1 MVRTVAARRKLRNA
15 RPRIGRIP
23 KLNDRDI
30 SFRHL
35 KVLSLLLEVQSLTR
49 AAEILN
55 SNQPT
60 VSKILG
66 KLRAHFD
73 DPLFVRVGLAMHP
86 TPKALEIVEPLRA
99 LLEVSESLRAPSSKF
114 DPRSSNREFKVLV
127 TEGGMIRLLP
137 PLMHDFQLA
146 GRGLRLKALPFDSRE
161 FAAKLETGEADVAL
175 GAFPGALGTLKHQ
188 KLYSDSYVSIVR
200 TDHPRLALL
209 SKAESFWQERHIVV
223 TSSSTGHAAH
233 QLLEQILLS
242 KLAPSQIQI
251 SIPSFVTC
259 AFVASRTDAIGT
271 IPKRLA
277 TFLAPDLPLAIF
289 APPLALPGIDIEQFW
304 HERVS
309 RDPGHRWLRSRI
321 YALFG
326 QQIAK
331 RSRAPGAT
339 HKKPPV

>member
-1 MVRTVAARRKLRNA
+1 
-15 RPRIGRIP
+15 
-23 KLNDRDI
+23 LNDRDI
-30 SFRHL
+30 SFRQL

-99 LLEVSESLRAPSSKF
+99 LLEVSESLRAPSSEF
-114 DPRSSNREFKVLV
+114 DPGSSNREFNVLV
-127 TEGGMIRLLP
+127 TEAGMIRLLP
-137 PLMHDFQLA
+137 PLMHDFQRA

-188 KLYSDSYVSIVR
+188 KLYSDSYVSIAR
-200 TDHPRLALL
+200 RDHPRLALL
-209 SKAESFWQERHIVV
+209 AKAESFWQERHIVV
-223 TSSSTGHAAH
+223 TASSTGHAAH

-242 KLAPSQIQI
+242 KLEPSQIQI

-277 TFLAPDLPLAIF
+277 AFLAPDLPLAIF
-289 APPLALPGIDIEQFW
+289 TPPLTLPAFDIEQFW

-309 RDPGHRWLRSRI
+309 RDSGHRWLRSRI
-321 YALFG
+321 YGLFG

-331 RSRAPGAT
+331 QSGAAGGRL
-339 HKKPPV
+339 KKPPV

>member
-1 MVRTVAARRKLRNA
+1 MRTVAARRKLRNA

-114 DPRSSNREFKVLV
+114 DPGSSNREFKVLV

-161 FAAKLETGEADVAL
+161 FASKLETGEADVAL

-200 TDHPRLALL
+200 RDHPRLALL
-209 SKAESFWQERHIVV
+209 SAAESFWQERHIVV

-242 KLAPSQIQI
+242 KLEPSQIQI

-277 TFLAPDLPLAIF
+277 AFLAPDLPLAVF
-289 APPLALPGIDIEQFW
+289 APPLTLPTIDIEQFW

-309 RDPGHRWLRSRI
+309 RDSGHRWLRSRI

-326 QQIAK
+326 KQIAK
-331 RSRAPGAT
+331 QSRAPGGR
-339 HKKPPV
+339 HKKPPA

>member
-1 MVRTVAARRKLRNA
+1 
-15 RPRIGRIP
+15 
-23 KLNDRDI
+23 LNDRDI

-66 KLRAHFD
+66 KLRAHFG

-99 LLEVSESLRAPSSKF
+99 LLEASESLRAPASVF

-137 PLMHDFQLA
+137 PLMHDFGRA

-175 GAFPGALGTLKHQ
+175 GAFPGALNVLKHQ
-188 KLYSDSYVSIVR
+188 RLYSDRYVSVAR
-200 TDHPRLALL
+200 RDHPRLAQL
-209 SKAESFWQERHIVV
+209 SKTESFLREQHIVV

-242 KLAPSQIQI
+242 RLEPSQIQI

-271 IPKRLA
+271 LPKQLA
-277 TFLAPDLPLAIF
+277 AFLAPDLRLAVFATPLT
-289 APPLALPGIDIEQFW
+289 LPTIEIEQFW

-309 RDPGHRWLRSRI
+309 RDSGHTWLRSRI
-321 YALFG
+321 YALFAEKIPG
-326 QQIAK
+326 K
-331 RSRAPGAT
+331 SRAPGVER
-339 HKKPPV
+339 KRPQP

>member
-1 MVRTVAARRKLRNA
+1 
-15 RPRIGRIP
+15 
-23 KLNDRDI
+23 
-30 SFRHL
+30 
-35 KVLSLLLEVQSLTR
+35 
-49 AAEILN
+49 
-55 SNQPT
+55 
-60 VSKILG
+60 
-66 KLRAHFD
+66 
-73 DPLFVRVGLAMHP
+73 
-86 TPKALEIVEPLRA
+86 
-99 LLEVSESLRAPSSKF
+99 VSESLRAPSSRF
-114 DPRSSNREFKVLV
+114 NPCSSNREFKVLV

-137 PLMHDFQLA
+137 SLMHDFQTA

-200 TDHPRLALL
+200 RDHPRLTQL

-242 KLAPSQIQI
+242 KLEPSQIQI

-259 AFVASRTDAIGT
+259 ALVASRTDAIGT

-277 TFLAPDLPLAIF
+277 TFLAPDLALAIF
-289 APPLALPGIDIEQFW
+289 APPLTLPAIGIEQFW

-309 RDPGHRWLRSRI
+309 RDSGHRWLRSRI

-326 QQIAK
+326 QRNPKQ
-331 RSRAPGAT
+331 SRTPGAES
-339 HKKPPV
+339 KGPAV